1 MKTQMRF
8 QKILCLV
15 SLIVSAI
22 TIVYGFAFFTG
33 GLATVADIYDHEYD
47 MFHAEG
53 VYNFAQTVND
63 VLVILGIVFLCVVA
77 VMYITACQK
86 RRNYYITNYI
96 VSIGA
101 AAFMAAFAIAG
112 IALVAATQAMFIS
125 DVDWE
130 AFREFNA
137 GLTDPLFQH
146 NGESQVMFYIG
157 YIVYIIVIL
166 NALAVVYNL
175 IWKIKLMKGEKAL
188 LEAGLS
194 KEVA

>member
-15 SLIVSAI
+15 TLIISAI

-33 GLATVADIYDHEYD
+33 GLATVADIYDHNND
-47 MFHAEG
+47 MFHAAN
-53 VYNFAQTVND
+53 VYNFAQGVND
-63 VLVILGIVFLCVVA
+63 ALVVCGIIFLCLVA

-96 VSIGA
+96 VLIGT
-101 AAFMAAFAIAG
+101 AAFMALFAIVS
-112 IALVAATQAMFIS
+112 IALVAATHSMFIS

-130 AFREFNA
+130 AFHTFNA
-137 GLTDPLFQH
+137 GLKDPLFLH
-146 NGESQVMFYIG
+146 NGESQVMFGIG
-157 YIVYIIVIL
+157 YVVYVIVIL
-166 NALAVVYNL
+166 NALALAYNL